1 MAGGRYNREMP
12 EGELS
17 VALTVLRAIRGWTQE
32 DLASASGVRASSLSE
47 YERGRKVPELKTLQ
61 RLVAAM
67 GFPLSALDH
76 AQSFIYT
83 LKTESALS
91 ERLSLLHGQRIP
103 QRPREDE
110 TWEGSDGG
118 DTSDAGLQWEVE
130 QVSAE
135 AGRVVTRLTRLLFV
149 LMSQPPAGPD
159 NAGP

>member
-1 MAGGRYNREMP
+1 MP

-32 DLASASGVRASSLSE
+32 DLARASGVRASSLSE

-76 AQSFIYT
+76 AQSFIHT
-83 LKTESALS
+83 LRTESVFS
-91 ERLSLLHGQRIP
+91 GRLPLLQGQRNP

-110 TWEGSDGG
+110 ALERSDGG
-118 DTSDAGLQWEVE
+118 DASDAGLQWEVE

-149 LMSQPPAGPD
+149 FMSQPPAGPD